1 MRNTE
6 GLGDVFL
13 GKEKVRK
20 WLMLCLFVCV
30 FVFKVA
36 YFGVERMHSGARL
49 PGSKSQ
55 TLSLKSCMI
64 FSKTVLQFSLQQNG
78 DKNSTY
84 TYIYL
89 ISARQDLGSPDMN
102 KTGKRCPIS

>member
-1 MRNTE
+1 MPYKCYLCHVIIITYMRNME

-64 FSKTVLQFSLQQNG
+64 FSKTVFSFLFSKMEIKIQHVLI
-78 DKNSTY
+78 
-84 TYIYL
+84 YI
-89 ISARQDLGSPDMN
+89 
-102 KTGKRCPIS
+102 

>member
-1 MRNTE
+1 MRLMLCHRYYLHE
-6 GLGDVFL
+6 EHGRIGGCFPGKRKGEEMADV
-13 GKEKVRK
+13 
-20 WLMLCLFVCV
+20 MLCLFVCV

-64 FSKTVLQFSLQQNG
+64 FSKTVFSFLFSKMEIKIQHVLI
-78 DKNSTY
+78 
-84 TYIYL
+84 YI
-89 ISARQDLGSPDMN
+89 
-102 KTGKRCPIS
+102 

>member
-1 MRNTE
+1 MLLMSCHHYYLHEEHGRIGGCFPGKRKGE
-6 GLGDVFL
+6 EMADVMF
-13 GKEKVRK
+13 V
-20 WLMLCLFVCV
+20 VCV

-64 FSKTVLQFSLQQNG
+64 FSKIVFSFLFSKMEIKIQHVLI
-78 DKNSTY
+78 
-84 TYIYL
+84 YI
-89 ISARQDLGSPDMN
+89 
-102 KTGKRCPIS
+102 

>member
-1 MRNTE
+1 MPYKCDLCCVIVITYMRNME

-64 FSKTVLQFSLQQNG
+64 FSKTVFSFLFSKMEIKIQHVLI
-78 DKNSTY
+78 
-84 TYIYL
+84 YI
-89 ISARQDLGSPDMN
+89 
-102 KTGKRCPIS
+102 